1 MPKHKNFLA
10 GLWFFLFG
18 AVVSAVVFPA
28 AAKAQAVG
36 SHLGEGDIGG
46 QINNIQILQQN
57 GAGSGFPVTVM
68 LNINMAGQDQQA
80 MHNLATAVK
89 EAGFLPIVRLTHV
102 CSAFESGVTPS
113 NAVQNAKNAFGTNA
127 LIVYGNEVN
136 NREAECPN
144 WTKYVSD
151 YNSIADK
158 TNVSPAALDYYMG
171 NPAYTVETFFNSTPG
186 AREIYESSTINA
198 ANAYECVGISGQ
210 NAVVCESPWET
221 NTMALG
227 YQAYSGQIF
236 LTEFSLSPE
245 GRVPNS
251 PDTDLQKVVQ
261 FIQEKAADTGASLIT
276 PLVRNVCNN
285 EGEWLLYINGRLLTI
300 VGTDVTENCEG
311 RAGVGEGYDLSDF
324 PDYGYNQSYYYL
336 HPIKGIHPD
345 NSPGGRRVSIT
356 RADLASQGYEAY
368 CAAEPTTIKLDV
380 NTRDL
385 INRFLASNPTGVS
398 AARDSTYVLDSS
410 GGQFP
415 LFRDTTGKK
424 YLTTS
429 IEEYFGFKDIY
440 TDDGYSVMELNTA
453 PINTLLSQEQ
463 KCIQG
468 VDILRNIQLMCERLE
483 DSANCALLE
492 NQIPGTNYNVSTLL
506 DDVKKVIPGYR
517 AGKIAEQCKMLF
529 SDKIPE
535 FAMEDP
541 ELPVF
546 KKAITNVPLNIDRS
560 FRLAFLVASIEQR
573 PQTSAFNFF
582 AFSNLA
588 APRHEVLVVAF
599 KIPDILTNKGGGETA
614 GHHFFNDSATLTRD
628 ALVPSNFRF
637 SESDEAP
644 GYDRQTRDR
653 RTAVGQ
659 NAANAAAQNQDS
671 TIYCVNSAADDP
683 DQLASAEGSAACK
696 DILGKAVVDLINGNT
711 PSCNNMQSEPV
722 LEVLQAANII
732 PPDLNDGSRLFNPD
746 YDFGNDVLN
755 YIFTQNL
762 TPQRDESTFTSI
774 FNIVGNAFDN
784 AENETTAVD
793 FFLVY
798 PVGYELDS
806 VTEVLK
812 NTFFTAH
819 QIAELEA
826 STNRQRFNARGFAS
840 ALSGATFSHTFNE
853 LPSSGNCTE
862 NTVTITEDPVTGA
875 PIIPPQVITVYNCE
889 QTFDVAVQEDGQGG
903 LSVLGANLGF
913 WMRNIQRTLNGHFSA
928 ASAYIASCA
937 TTEEFLLGRCAGR
950 ALASP
955 PGSNLGGSE
964 IVSPLCGRDYPI
976 KADDIVPDYYSQTI
990 LNRSSAAYNTQ
1001 VPSTPDVGRAM
1012 YYAAGVMNRV
1022 LQNRIAW
1029 KQIPAGTVSDCEG
1042 GDSKYRGCVALLRA
1056 GDMGREVY
1064 LKRPGQNAEGPYLVI
1079 DVAAEHDIACLL
1091 ERNWIVD
1098 VDWGTAQRWG
1108 MKGPVDAQICETAA
1122 CP

>member
-1 MPKHKNFLA
+1 L
-10 GLWFFLFG
+10 
-18 AVVSAVVFPA
+18 PA
-28 AAKAQAVG
+28 AAKAQVVG
-36 SHLGEGDIGG
+36 SHLGVGDIGG

-57 GAGSGFPVTVM
+57 GAGSGFPVTMM

-80 MHNLATAVK
+80 MHNLAAAV
-89 EAGFLPIVRLTHV
+89 ESAGFLPIVRLTHV

-113 NAVQNAKNAFGTNA
+113 NAVQNAKNAFGSSA

-144 WTKYVSD
+144 WTKYVAD

-171 NPAYTVETFFNSTPG
+171 NPAYTVEVFFNSTPG
-186 AREIYESSTINA
+186 AREIYENSTINA
-198 ANAYECVGISGQ
+198 ANAYECVGTSDQ
-210 NAVVCESPWET
+210 NTMACESPWEA
-221 NTMALG
+221 NTMAVG

-251 PDTDLQKVVQ
+251 PDTDLQKVAQ

-285 EGEWLLYINGRLLTI
+285 EGEWLLYVNGRLFTI

-336 HPIKGIHPD
+336 HPIRGIHPD
-345 NSPGGRRVSIT
+345 TDPDGRKVSVT

-398 AARDSTYVLDSS
+398 ATRDSTYVLDSS
-410 GGQFP
+410 SGQFP

-429 IEEYFGFKDIY
+429 IEEFFGFKDVY

-483 DSANCALLE
+483 DPRANCALLE

-506 DDVKKVIPGYR
+506 DDVAKVIPGYR
-517 AGKIAEQCKMLF
+517 AGKIGEQCRMLF
-529 SDKIPE
+529 SDQIPE

-582 AFSNLA
+582 SFSEA
-588 APRHEVLVVAF
+588 AQPKHEVLIVAF
-599 KIPDILTNKGGGETA
+599 KIPDILTNKGGGEA
-614 GHHFFNDSATLTRD
+614 SGHQFFNDSATLTRD
-628 ALVPSNFRF
+628 ALVPQQF
-637 SESDEAP
+637 
-644 GYDRQTRDR
+644 
-653 RTAVGQ
+653 RTAFSDPNEDEVDSCHDQIQGNDFTKYGFDQQSLNRKICTGINAHNASVQ
-659 NAANAAAQNQDS
+659 NPDS
-671 TIYCVNSAADDP
+671 PIYCLSGSGDTP
-683 DQLASAEGSAACK
+683 EELEGLEGSAACK

-732 PPDLNDGSRLFNPD
+732 PPDLNDGSRLFNPG
-746 YDFGNDVLN
+746 YGFGNDVLN

-774 FNIVGNAFDN
+774 FNIVGSAFDN
-784 AENETTAVD
+784 AENETAAVD

-812 NTFFTAH
+812 NTFFTVH
-819 QIAELEA
+819 QIAELEE
-826 STNRQRFNARGFAS
+826 STNRSRFEAKGFAS
-840 ALSGATFSHTFNE
+840 GLSGATFSHTFNE
-853 LPSSGNCTE
+853 LPSSGNCQE
-862 NTVTITEDPVTGA
+862 STILLEEDPLTGL
-875 PIIPPQVITVYNCE
+875 PINPPQVITVLNCE
-889 QTFDVAVQEDGQGG
+889 QTFNISVNEEGAGG
-903 LSVLGANLGF
+903 LSVLGARLGF
-913 WMRNIQRTLNGHFSA
+913 WMRNIQQTLNGHFSN

-950 ALASP
+950 AVASP

-976 KADDIVPDYYSQTI
+976 KADDIVPDYHSQTI
-990 LNRSSAAYNTQ
+990 LNRSSAAYRTQ
-1001 VPSTPDVGRAM
+1001 VPTEPDVGRAM

-1029 KQIPAGTVSDCEG
+1029 KQIPPGAVSDCEG

-1056 GDMGREVY
+1056 GDIGREVY

-1079 DVAAEHDIACLL
+1079 DVAAEKDIACLL

-1098 VDWGTAQRWG
+1098 VDWGTAQRWN